1 MNLLFRQLGNGGFPK
16 LLLAFPSPLRMKASC
31 SENFKNKNL
40 GTGKDVETK
49 PLGNSSLQ
57 LTKVGLGTWAIGGGN
72 WRFGWGDQDET
83 QAIEAIIRALELGI
97 NWIDTAAVYGGGK
110 SEELVGRALKRLGPE
125 RQPIIATKCG
135 RVMRSPDQIDKILKR
150 ESVIAECEASLQRL
164 GVDCIDLY
172 QLHWPEPD
180 EDIEEAWS
188 TLVDLK
194 SQGKVRE
201 IGVSN
206 HNVEQLERLH
216 AIHPVASLQPP
227 YNMLNKGVES
237 KILPFCEANN
247 IGVIC
252 YSPMAKGLLTGAF
265 SLERAQGLTEKD
277 HRSRDSDFQSPTLDV
292 HLGLVA
298 CLKSIAEK
306 HEKSVG
312 ELAVAWT
319 LRNPVVTSAI
329 VGARTPQQIEAIAS
343 AANWSLPDEDLTTI
357 DQLLAGHQ
365 TTLRQAAMIL

>member
-31 SENFKNKNL
+31 SENFKSKIL